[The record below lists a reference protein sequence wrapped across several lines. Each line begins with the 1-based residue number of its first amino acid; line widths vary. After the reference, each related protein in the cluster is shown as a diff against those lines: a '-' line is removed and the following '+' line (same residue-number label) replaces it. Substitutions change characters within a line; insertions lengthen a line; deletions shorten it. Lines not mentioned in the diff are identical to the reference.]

1 MNSVQFGA
9 RNSQLGKLAAEIAAQ
24 QAKQRAAEGKAALEA
39 LKAADPNQLLD
50 VAQAAVTAQLGSGNT
65 EFVKT
70 IALGTE
76 EEAGTAFI
84 NTLTAGSEKTGNVA
98 NAVAENFGPQA
109 GAAANVLA
117 QQGLGLVA
125 AGLQLLRQGAQLA
138 PVVLPAVA
146 AKTQA
151 SFEKTAANQ
160 EKAADIVNQV
170 ADKVRGT
177 AAENRVVGGKLAELL
192 TALGDR
198 IGAAQ
203 APEQGE

>member
-1 MNSVQFGA
+1 MKSVQFGA
-9 RNSQLGKLAAEIAAQ
+9 RNSQLAQLAQQIAAQ
-24 QAKQRAAEGKAALEA
+24 QAKQRAAEAKAALDVV
-39 LKAADPNQLLD
+39 KNADPNELLD
-50 VAQAAVTAQLGSGNT
+50 VAQAAVTAQLGDKA

-70 IALGTE
+70 IALGSE

-84 NTLTAGSEKTGNVA
+84 NTLTAGSEKTANVA
-98 NAVAENFGPQA
+98 DAISQNFGPTA
-109 GAAANVLA
+109 GAVAGGLA

-146 AKTQA
+146 DKAQK
-151 SFEKTAANQ
+151 SFEGAAASQ
-160 EKAADIVNQV
+160 EKAAEKLQAN
-170 ADKVRGT
+170 
-177 AAENRVVGGKLAELL
+177 AAEIKVVGGKVGQLL
-192 TALGDR
+192 TALGAR